1 MADAIESFAV
11 VDNSA
16 RMRAVVNLTG
26 LFWKHRDLIKAIDTE
41 TFLPTSYWHN
51 RFLGDGAACEFL
63 GCVTAKFRRGCSSV
77 CWFQRL
83 MHVGN

>member
-26 LFWKHRDLIKAIDTE
+26 LFWKHRDLIGVIE
-41 TFLPTSYWHN
+41 P
-51 RFLGDGAACEFL
+51 
-63 GCVTAKFRRGCSSV
+63 
-77 CWFQRL
+77 
-83 MHVGN
+83 